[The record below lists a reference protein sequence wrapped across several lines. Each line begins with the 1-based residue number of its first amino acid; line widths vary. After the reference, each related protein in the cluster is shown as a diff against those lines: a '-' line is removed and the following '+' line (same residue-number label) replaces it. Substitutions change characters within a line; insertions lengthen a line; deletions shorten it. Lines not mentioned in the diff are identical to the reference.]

1 MAAAVADFQ
10 IEEGE
15 RIIGRKRERE
25 REREIERI
33 RWKKRDRRRGK
44 KI

>member
-1 MAAAVADFQ
+1 MADFQ

-25 REREIERI
+25 IEVERI